1 MKFLFIAPPYR
12 APTRIA
18 QYKIDGGPSPCRR
31 NPRGGSTPTV
41 VTKICRFKKLERMRG
56 AFKSQIEATHA

>member
-18 QYKIDGGPSPCRR
+18 QYKIERRAVAMPS
-31 NPRGGSTPTV
+31 
-41 VTKICRFKKLERMRG
+41 
-56 AFKSQIEATHA
+56 